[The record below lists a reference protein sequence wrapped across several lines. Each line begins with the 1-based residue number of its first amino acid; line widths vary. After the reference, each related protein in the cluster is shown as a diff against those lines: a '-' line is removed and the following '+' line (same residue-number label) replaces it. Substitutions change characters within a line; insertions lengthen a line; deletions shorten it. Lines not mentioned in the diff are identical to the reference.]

1 MTFELLP
8 TQLTNMSSDSL
19 EIPKELPIMTLR
31 GVVLFPKAMMPLR
44 IFEERYREML
54 DDVLSTTRIFGIVCE
69 RENVSQDEVHLEH
82 PYSVATA
89 GLIRVSKKHQDGT
102 SFVLLQG
109 IKRVKVCKIVREMP
123 YRIIETEEMDSIL
136 DDSCGQIRK
145 QIEEALEQNKLLGG
159 DVTDEILDFLNP
171 LDDDDAFIDL
181 AAFTLCKH
189 TLRKQA
195 MLEVQQ
201 LDKRASML
209 LTDLHRENDRL
220 ATIKQMMSQSEED
233 GSEEN

>member
-1 MTFELLP
+1 
-8 TQLTNMSSDSL
+8 
-19 EIPKELPIMTLR
+19 MTLR

-44 IFEERYREML
+44 IFEERYRQML
-54 DDVLSTTRIFGIVCE
+54 DEVLSTTRIFGIVCE
-69 RENVSQDEVHLEH
+69 RENVSQDEAHLEH

-109 IKRVKVCKIVREMP
+109 IKRVRVCGIAREMP

-136 DDSCGQIRK
+136 DQSCSQIRK

-159 DVTDEILDFLNP
+159 DVTDEMLDFLNP
-171 LDDDDAFIDL
+171 LDDDDAFVDL

-220 ATIKQMMSQSEED
+220 ATIKQMMSQSEDD
-233 GSEEN
+233 GSEKN

>member
-1 MTFELLP
+1 
-8 TQLTNMSSDSL
+8 
-19 EIPKELPIMTLR
+19 MTLR

>member
-1 MTFELLP
+1 
-8 TQLTNMSSDSL
+8 MSSDSL

>member
-1 MTFELLP
+1 
-8 TQLTNMSSDSL
+8 
-19 EIPKELPIMTLR
+19 MTLR

-44 IFEERYREML
+44 IFEERYRQML

-69 RENVSQDEVHLEH
+69 RENVSHDEAHLEH

-109 IKRVKVCKIVREMP
+109 IKRVRVCGIAREMP

-136 DDSCGQIRK
+136 DQSCSQIRK
-145 QIEEALEQNKLLGG
+145 QIEEALERNKLLGG
-159 DVTDEILDFLNP
+159 DVTDEMLDFLNP
-171 LDDDDAFIDL
+171 LDDDDAFVDL

-220 ATIKQMMSQSEED
+220 ATIKQMMSQSEDD
-233 GSEEN
+233 GSEKN

>member
-1 MTFELLP
+1 
-8 TQLTNMSSDSL
+8 MSSNSL

-54 DDVLSTTRIFGIVCE
+54 DDVLNTTRIFGIVCE

-136 DDSCGQIRK
+136 DHSCGQIRK

-220 ATIKQMMSQSEED
+220 ATIRQMMSQSEDD

>member
-1 MTFELLP
+1 M
-8 TQLTNMSSDSL
+8 SDSL

-220 ATIKQMMSQSEED
+220 ATIRQMMSQSEED

>member
-1 MTFELLP
+1 
-8 TQLTNMSSDSL
+8 MSSDSL
-19 EIPKELPIMTLR
+19 EIPKELPVMTLR

-44 IFEERYREML
+44 IFEERYRQML
-54 DDVLSTTRIFGIVCE
+54 DEVLSTTRIFGIVCE
-69 RENVSQDEVHLEH
+69 RENVSQDEAHLEH

-109 IKRVKVCKIVREMP
+109 IKRVRVCGIAREMP

-136 DDSCGQIRK
+136 DQSCSQIRK

-159 DVTDEILDFLNP
+159 DVTDEMLDFLNP
-171 LDDDDAFIDL
+171 LDDDDAFVDL

-220 ATIKQMMSQSEED
+220 ATIKQMMSQSEDD
-233 GSEEN
+233 GSEKN

>member
-8 TQLTNMSSDSL
+8 TQLNKMSSDSL

-136 DDSCGQIRK
+136 DDSCGHIRK